1 MSELSLVGRGKGVRP
16 ADRRSKERGRRFTF
30 CYVSGV
36 PPPPPGFI
44 LHRGGASWVRSVLRV
59 NAGVEARQGAALARI
74 RSDDDRVAFRSR
86 VSLTAQ
92 R

>member
-1 MSELSLVGRGKGVRP
+1 MGRGKGVRP
-16 ADRRSKERGRRFTF
+16 ADRPSEERGRRFTF

-36 PPPPPGFI
+36 PPPPPGFV
-44 LHRGGASWVRSVLRV
+44 LHRGGASWVQSVLPV

-74 RSDDDRVAFRSR
+74 RSDDDRVALRSR